1 MAGFGSD
8 ELQSFQQLGFEIGL
22 KTGTLLILQLGTP
35 VKLNIFL
42 VFLCC
47 IVILVCLLCCWKW
60 QSLWQSLGKV
70 ELVQSKRCGLITC

>member
-42 VFLCC
+42 VFLFCAAGNGSHFGKA
-47 IVILVCLLCCWKW
+47 LVRWSQYRAK
-60 QSLWQSLGKV
+60 GA
-70 ELVQSKRCGLITC
+70 G